1 LKRKLAKPFRL
12 RRGYGGQA
20 GFLLLVF
27 SPLIL
32 GRVEGAA
39 VEGLTPVSQRTGPL
53 YVVVVRLN
61 AA

>member
-20 GFLLLVF
+20 GFLLVF

-32 GRVEGAA
+32 SRVEGAA
-39 VEGLTPVSQRTGPL
+39 VEGLTSVFQRTGPL
-53 YVVVVRLN
+53 DVVVVRLN

>member
-1 LKRKLAKPFRL
+1 MKRKLAKPFCL

-20 GFLLLVF
+20 SFFLVF

-32 GRVEGAA
+32 SRVEGAA
-39 VEGLTPVSQRTGPL
+39 VEGLTSVSQRTGPL
-53 YVVVVRLN
+53 GVVVVRLN